1 MARRRFKRLSDL
13 ELGSLSDE
21 EVVAYAVAAR
31 GAGDREAIA
40 TAMKILVYGRMT
52 YVEAMVARRVPEHAV
67 DAVASEAMIQA
78 MRVVFEGESVGE
90 FVNLLKRVTHAR
102 IADHWR
108 SLGRQGRE
116 QATLDSDEEGR
127 RRREIEDPA
136 EEVEAVPLR
145 TMIDRLIGEL
155 PEHHQAVVDC
165 AVFDD
170 RSSADTAHM
179 VNERFPGLNEPM
191 TADNVDQI
199 KSRFRKA
206 LKQALSDGDTD
217 P

>member
-1 MARRRFKRLSDL
+1 
-13 ELGSLSDE
+13 
-21 EVVAYAVAAR
+21 
-31 GAGDREAIA
+31 
-40 TAMKILVYGRMT
+40 
-52 YVEAMVARRVPEHAV
+52 VPEHAV
-67 DAVASEAMIQA
+67 DAVASEAMIRA

-90 FVNLLKRVTHAR
+90 FVNLLKRVTNAR

-108 SLGRQGRE
+108 SRGRQGRE
-116 QATLDSDEEGR
+116 HTTLDSDEEDR

-136 EEVEAVPLR
+136 EEVEAVPLQ
-145 TMIDRLIGEL
+145 TVIDQLIDEL
-155 PEHHQAVVDC
+155 PEHHQAVVDS

-170 RSSADTAHM
+170 QSSADTARA
-179 VNERFPGLNEPM
+179 VNERFPELNEPM
-191 TADNVDQI
+191 TPENVDQI